1 MRSKWMAP
9 IGIVAMLIFG
19 AVVYSRLPDQVPT
32 HWNIYGQVDTMM
44 DRLQA
49 VLLLP
54 ALTAG
59 LWLLMLGLPR
69 IDPLRASYAAFAGTY
84 QLFVNALVLFM
95 LALYVVSLGAA
106 LGWNINVPQMI
117 GIGVGLLFM
126 LLGNEMGRLK
136 PNWFAGIRT
145 PWTLSDP
152 EIWRRTHRFGV
163 VPGCDHPAPDPRVD
177 QHPHGARQD
186 GFAADVDERLRA
198 IVGERA
204 QARFSFCAE
213 DHGGVGHATAQRSSP
228 S

>member
-1 MRSKWMAP
+1 MLEAIVMRSKWMAP

-32 HWNIYGQVDTMM
+32 HWNIYGQVDAMM

-95 LALYVVSLGAA
+95 AALYVVSLGAA

-152 EIWRRTHRFGV
+152 EIWRRTHRFG
-163 VPGCDHPAPDPRVD
+163 GRVF
-177 QHPHGARQD
+177 
-186 GFAADVDERLRA
+186 FAAGLLIAVANLLLPAATSGFVILTGALGAA
-198 IVGERA
+198 ILSVGYSYLLWR
-204 QARFSFCAE
+204 
-213 DHGGVGHATAQRSSP
+213 QRTGA
-228 S
+228 

>member
-9 IGIVAMLIFG
+9 TGIVAMLIFG

-32 HWNIYGQVDTMM
+32 HWNIYGQVDAMM
-44 DRLQA
+44 DRTQA

-95 LALYVVSLGAA
+95 AALYVVSLGAA

-152 EIWRRTHRFGV
+152 EIWRRTHRFG
-163 VPGCDHPAPDPRVD
+163 GRVF
-177 QHPHGARQD
+177 
-186 GFAADVDERLRA
+186 FAAGLLIAVANLLLPATTSGFVILTGALGAA
-198 IVGERA
+198 ILSVGYSYLLWR
-204 QARFSFCAE
+204 
-213 DHGGVGHATAQRSSP
+213 QRTGA
-228 S
+228 

>member
-32 HWNIYGQVDTMM
+32 HWNIYGQVDAKM

-95 LALYVVSLGAA
+95 AALYVVSLGAA

-152 EIWRRTHRFGV
+152 EIWRRTHRFG
-163 VPGCDHPAPDPRVD
+163 GRVF
-177 QHPHGARQD
+177 
-186 GFAADVDERLRA
+186 FAAGLLIAVANLLLPATTSGFVILTGALGAA
-198 IVGERA
+198 ILSVGYSYLLWR
-204 QARFSFCAE
+204 
-213 DHGGVGHATAQRSSP
+213 QRTGA
-228 S
+228 

>member
-19 AVVYSRLPDQVPT
+19 AFVYSRLPDQVPT
-32 HWNIYGQVDTMM
+32 HWNIYGQVDALT

-59 LWLLMLGLPR
+59 LWLLLLGLPR

-84 QLFVNALVLFM
+84 QLFVNTLVLFM
-95 LALYVVSLGAA
+95 AAIYVVTLGSA

-126 LLGNEMGRLK
+126 VLGNEMGRLK

-152 EIWRRTHRFGV
+152 EIWRRTHRFG
-163 VPGCDHPAPDPRVD
+163 GRVF
-177 QHPHGARQD
+177 
-186 GFAADVDERLRA
+186 FAAGLLIAVANLLLPA
-198 IVGERA
+198 TTSTFVILTGVLGASILSVGYSYLLWR
-204 QARFSFCAE
+204 
-213 DHGGVGHATAQRSSP
+213 QRSGA
-228 S
+228 